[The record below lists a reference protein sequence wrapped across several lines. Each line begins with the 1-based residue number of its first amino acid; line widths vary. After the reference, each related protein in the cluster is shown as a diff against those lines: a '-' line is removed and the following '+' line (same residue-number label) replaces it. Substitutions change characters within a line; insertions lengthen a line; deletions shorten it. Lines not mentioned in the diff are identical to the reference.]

1 MGFKEMVAAD
11 NANVFL
17 NLDEFAD
24 IHNLN
29 GTECKAILQDISVEQ
44 SLSIRSEEYSPDL
57 YGSTILINCR
67 KEDLP
72 ETPVY
77 GQTFNVDDQ
86 LYLVESV
93 ADDMGM
99 LTIKLISNER

>member
-11 NANVFL
+11 NASVFL
-17 NLDEFAD
+17 NLDEFAE

-29 GTECKAILQDISVEQ
+29 GTRCTAILQDISIDQ
-44 SLSIRSEEYSPDL
+44 TLSVGEDDYRNL
-57 YGSTILINCR
+57 YGSTILVNCR
-67 KEDLP
+67 KNDLP
-72 ETPVY
+72 YVPVH

-99 LTIKLISNER
+99 LTIKLISNNR